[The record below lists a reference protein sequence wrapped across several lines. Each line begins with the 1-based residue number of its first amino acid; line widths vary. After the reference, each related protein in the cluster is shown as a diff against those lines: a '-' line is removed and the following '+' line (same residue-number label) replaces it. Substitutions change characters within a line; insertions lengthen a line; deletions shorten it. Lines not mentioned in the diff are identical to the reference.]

1 MLRFKYILPL
11 ICAYSFSQ
19 EMSHN
24 VYFDTDQYVVNLEE
38 ENKFQSFLN
47 QLDTLDISKI
57 TIYGFCDDRGTDQY
71 NLWLSKKR
79 ANAIKWYF
87 TDNEFSE
94 DLITILD
101 GKGEVAL
108 DPLRGGDIKNMR
120 QGNRRVEIHV
130 DVGTSEDGKDGKDE
144 LEIPTTQEVLRGS
157 VEVGD
162 KIKLKNIYFKTGYS
176 TITPESIPTLKE
188 IADILVERTDLYFT
202 IQGHVCC
209 THDTYDAVDRKTNK
223 RNLSVSRAKFIY
235 TYLLRRGVDKKRM
248 KYVGL
253 RRKFPLGGHPKFD
266 RRVEIE
272 ITYVAKD
279 N

>member
-24 VYFDTDQYVVNLEE
+24 VYFGTDQYVVNLDEQRR
-38 ENKFQSFLN
+38 FQSFLN
-47 QLDTLDISKI
+47 QLDTLDINKI
-57 TIYGFCDDRGTDQY
+57 TIYGFCDDRGTDEY
-71 NLWLSKKR
+71 NLRLSKKR
-79 ANAIKWYF
+79 ANAIKWHF
-87 TDNEFSE
+87 TDSEFSE
-94 DLITILD
+94 ELITILD

-120 QGNRRVEIHV
+120 QSNRRVEIHV
-130 DVGTSEDGKDGKDE
+130 DIGASGKVKDT
-144 LEIPTTQEVLRGS
+144 LEIPTTQEVLKGAL
-157 VEVGD
+157 EVGD

-176 TITPESIPTLKE
+176 TVTSESIPTLKE

-235 TYLLRRGVDKKRM
+235 TYLLRRGIEKKRM

-279 N
+279 H